1 LIVLIYTQ
9 MFNTNTPFARLHT
22 TGNELDYIHHAIAS
36 GQIAGDGA
44 FTKQCHA
51 WLNQRLGSQKV
62 LLTNSCT
69 AALEMA
75 AILADIQPGDEVIMP
90 SFTFVSTANA
100 VVLRGGVPVF
110 VDIRPDTLN
119 LDETQIEAAI
129 TSKTKAISPVHYA
142 GVGCEMDSI
151 LDIANQYGLYV
162 IEDAAQGA
170 FSSYKGKSLGSFG
183 NMAAFSFHAT
193 KNIVAGEG
201 GALVINDP
209 TLVERA
215 EIVWEKG
222 TNRSQFFRGEV
233 DKYTWVDVG
242 SSFLPSELMAA
253 FLWSQLEQG
262 EQITQQRLRFWSRY
276 QWAFAR
282 LEFEQVVRRP
292 QIPAY
297 CQHNAHIYHLLLD
310 SLETRTAVLKHLKEN
325 GVQATFHYVPLHSS
339 PAGLKYCRTSG
350 DLKVTDD
357 ISDRILR
364 LPMSTNMTMAECD
377 RIISLVLEAL
387 GSRHSVEKMFY
398 QPYQKSTAIK
408 ELHPLLATEA
418 KAVEFD
424 AELDAELDVELDVGL
439 RTQFQRS
446 KVSS

>member
-1 LIVLIYTQ
+1 

-22 TGNELDYIHHAIAS
+22 TGKELDYIQQAIAS

-44 FTKQCHA
+44 FTKRCQA
-51 WLNQRLGSQKV
+51 WLNQHLGSQKV

-100 VVLRGGVPVF
+100 VVLRGGIPVF
-110 VDIRPDTLN
+110 VDICPDTFN
-119 LDETQIEAAI
+119 LDETKIEAAI

-151 LDIANQYGLYV
+151 LNIANQHGLCV
-162 IEDAAQGA
+162 IEDAAQGSFA
-170 FSSYKGKSLGSFG
+170 SYKNKPLGSFG

-193 KNIVAGEG
+193 KNIVSGEG

-209 TLVERA
+209 KLVERA
-215 EIVWEKG
+215 EIIWEKG
-222 TNRSQFFRGEV
+222 TNRSQFFRGAV

-253 FLWSQLEQG
+253 FLWSQLELG
-262 EQITQQRLRFWSRY
+262 EQITQQRLSFWSRY
-276 QWAFAR
+276 HGAFAQ
-282 LEFEQVVRRP
+282 LEFEQVARRP
-292 QIPAY
+292 QIPTH

-310 SLETRTAVLKHLKEN
+310 SLETRTAVLKHLKDN

-339 PAGLKYCRTSG
+339 PAGLKYCRTSEE
-350 DLKVTDD
+350 LSVTDD

-364 LPMSTNMTMAECD
+364 LPMSANMTMTECD
-377 RIISLVLEAL
+377 LIISLVIEAL
-387 GSRHSVEKMFY
+387 GSYHSVENVFY
-398 QPYQKSTAIK
+398 QPYQKSTVDRNAYSQVR
-408 ELHPLLATEA
+408 TGV
-418 KAVEFD
+418 KAD
-424 AELDAELDVELDVGL
+424 
-439 RTQFQRS
+439 
-446 KVSS
+446 